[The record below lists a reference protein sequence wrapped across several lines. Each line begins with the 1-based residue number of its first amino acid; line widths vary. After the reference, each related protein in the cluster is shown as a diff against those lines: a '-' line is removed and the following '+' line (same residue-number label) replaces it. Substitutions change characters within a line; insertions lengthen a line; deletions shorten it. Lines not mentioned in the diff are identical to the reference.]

1 MIMVTQNRPEV
12 PDPKFIICALEYPL
26 PLAMPKKI
34 EVQTHQRIE
43 PEKERVLRKLNEN
56 WRVFWRG

>member
-43 PEKERVLRKLNEN
+43 PEKERV
-56 WRVFWRG
+56 